1 MSFNPSALNIVT
13 VKKFID
19 RLEKSYKERG
29 VVVKR
34 TAVQEDVA
42 KMFGF
47 TSYHDMNKNLSENI
61 KPIPQTQSLKY
72 SSVIGASTRASI
84 LKEIENASMC
94 SEAVAQTLNTPTLT
108 VGDFFLSEA
117 LERAW
122 DLNEQSKIV
131 IARSLASDPALK
143 KDDISLLVDAL
154 SFGSKAKNVRYPNI
168 VGEQTRTS
176 LATTVNQS
184 NLPKEQKD
192 AALQTLS
199 DPTLTVERLYCSD
212 AFASTVNFDEKSRIS
227 VAKALA
233 SDSNLDRDDLNL
245 LVDWI
250 SLVPQNINIDVWRQA
265 NLQKHSASKKVIKN
279 K

>member
-72 SSVIGASTRASI
+72 SSVIGASTRACI
-84 LKEIENASMC
+84 LKEIENAGTC
-94 SEAVAQTLNTPTLT
+94 SKAVTQTLNTPTLT
-108 VGDFFLSEA
+108 VDNLFISEA
-117 LERAW
+117 FEHTW

-131 IARSLASDPALK
+131 IARSLASDPALN
-143 KDDISLLVDAL
+143 KDDIALLVDAL
-154 SFGSKAKNVRYPNI
+154 SFGSKAKNVRYLNT

-176 LATTVNQS
+176 MSTAVNQS
-184 NLPKEQKD
+184 NLSKEQKD

-212 AFASTVNFDEKSRIS
+212 AFASMVNFDEKSRIS

-233 SDSNLDRDDLNL
+233 SDSGLDKDDVAL

-250 SLVPQNINIDVWRQA
+250 SLAQPNINIDVWRQA
-265 NLQKHSASKKVIKN
+265 NLQKHCASKKVIKN

>member
-1 MSFNPSALNIVT
+1 MSFNPSALNIAT

-47 TSYHDMNKNLSENI
+47 TSYHDMNKNLSENSNST
-61 KPIPQTQSLKY
+61 PQTQPLKY
-72 SSVIGASTRASI
+72 SSVIGASARASM
-84 LKEIENASMC
+84 LKEIEIAGAC
-94 SEAVAQTLNTPTLT
+94 SEGVAQTLNTPTLT
-108 VGDFFLSEA
+108 VGDLFLSEA
-117 LERAW
+117 FERTW
-122 DLNEQSKIV
+122 SLNEQSKIV
-131 IARSLASDPALK
+131 IARSLASDPALN
-143 KDDISLLVDAL
+143 KDDIALLVDAL
-154 SFGSKAKNVRYPNI
+154 SFGSKSKKIRYLNI

-176 LATTVNQS
+176 ISTAVQQS
-184 NLPKEQKD
+184 NLSKEQKD
-192 AALQTLS
+192 TALETLS

-212 AFASTVNFDEKSRIS
+212 AFARTVNFDEKSRIS
-227 VAKALA
+227 IAKALA
-233 SDSNLDRDDLNL
+233 SDPSLDRDDVAL

-250 SLVPQNINIDVWRQA
+250 SMAPPNIDINIWRQA
-265 NLQKHSASKKVIKN
+265 NLQKHCASKKVIK